1 MKRSFLKI
9 LIALFVTV
17 SVNGAL
23 AVGMAFWTG
32 FGDAPRKAK
41 APPSVIERPIIKR
54 EPPKKKKPQKKA
66 RTKTVEASA
75 APLPVLNLPS
85 AVTVPVFEAEDKK
98 TAAVLHPSVQKD
110 KTILS
115 PNAVLTEDMLDESP
129 KPTLRTPFRYPKGAE
144 QEGIEGEVTARLLL
158 DVDGSVLKVKIL
170 SAEPPGVFDDAAEE
184 ALYTW
189 RFTPATFRGR
199 RLKAWVRQRAV
210 FRLH

>member
-9 LIALFVTV
+9 SISLFVAI
-17 SVNGAL
+17 SINGSL

-41 APPSVIERPIIKR
+41 APPSVIDRPVIKR
-54 EPPKKKKPQKKA
+54 TPPKKKKQQKKA
-66 RTKTVEASA
+66 RTRAVEASA
-75 APLPVLNLPS
+75 ASLPVFNLPS
-85 AVTVPVFEAEDKK
+85 AVTVPVFYAEDKK
-98 TAAVLHPSVQKD
+98 TAAVLHPSAKTD
-110 KTILS
+110 KTIIS
-115 PNAVLTEDMLDESP
+115 PNAVLTEDMLDEAP
-129 KPTLRTPFRYPKGAE
+129 KPTFRTPLRYPKRAE
-144 QEGIEGEVTARLLL
+144 QEGIEGAVTARLLL
-158 DVDGSVLKVKIL
+158 DTDGAVLKVKIL
-170 SAEPPGVFDDAAEE
+170 SSTPPGVFDDAAEE